1 MSLNLREKKYC
12 NKVEEITASDL
23 ASSLYNI
30 AVPIYVGASGD
41 IRAILASVSDSDA
54 ISGTALASGVATL
67 FKNAQQGSCLG
78 GDIPILVKAV
88 FSTDTTATHLL
99 KLLEDR

>member
-30 AVPIYVGASGD
+30 AVPIYVG
-41 IRAILASVSDSDA
+41 VSDSEA